1 MASSGLGRRE
11 FLGWSAGGA
20 LALTLPGCKK
30 SEEKGKEA
38 GSSTATGTEAPAEAS
53 GADSREVVIGYVS
66 PQTGPIAVFSAA
78 DAFIVERVVNAL
90 DQKGIMVD
98 GKKARFRVVRVDSQS
113 NPTKA
118 GEVAQSLIT
127 GEKVDLVVVAH
138 TPDTTNPVGAV
149 CEATR
154 TPCISTVAPI
164 GPWLSGGP
172 YEWTYHFF
180 WDLPDIIQV
189 FTGMW
194 DKLPTNKVV
203 GGIWP
208 NDPDGTAW
216 AGAFTK
222 ALTDKGYKVVDPG
235 RYPNGTTDFT
245 VFIQKW
251 KEAKVEIVTGVPIP
265 PDWAACWRQCAQQGY
280 RPKIASIGK
289 AILFPAAVEAIGESL
304 PEGLTSEVWWSPAH
318 PFKSSLSGETAADLA
333 GAYPE
338 QWAQP
343 LGFVYAMFEVVGDV
357 LARAQSVD
365 KEKVRK
371 ALAETKLDTMVGPIQ
386 FDEKHVARTPL
397 VGGQWTKG
405 DKYPWDLRVVYNE
418 TAPSI
423 PKTAEL
429 KAIGG

>member
-1 MASSGLGRRE
+1 MGPSGMDRRR

-20 LALTLPGCKK
+20 LALTLPGCKRSK
-30 SEEKGKEA
+30 HPDDEGGMLDTNGKGEA
-38 GSSTATGTEAPAEAS
+38 AAGGE
-53 GADSREVVIGYVS
+53 REVVIGYVS

-78 DAFIVERVVNAL
+78 DAFIVDRVVKAL
-90 DQKGIMVD
+90 DKKGIIVD
-98 GKKARFRVVRVDSQS
+98 GKRAKFRVKRVDSQS

-127 GEKVDLVVVAH
+127 GDKVDLVVVGH

-149 CEATR
+149 CEAAR

-222 ALTDKGYKVVDPG
+222 ALTDKGYKVIDPG
-235 RYPNGTTDFT
+235 RYPSGTSDFT

-251 KEAKVEIVTGVPIP
+251 KEAGVEIVTGVPIP

-289 AILFPAAVEAIGESL
+289 AILFPAAVEAIGENL
-304 PEGLTSEVWWSPAH
+304 PEGLSSEVWWSPAH
-318 PFKSSLSGETAADLA
+318 PFKSSLTGESAGDLA
-333 GAYPE
+333 GAFPQ
-338 QWAQP
+338 QWSQP
-343 LGFVYAMFEVVGDV
+343 LGFVYAMFELAADV
-357 LARAQSVD
+357 LARARTAD
-365 KEKVRK
+365 KDKVRQ
-371 ALAETKLDTMVGPIQ
+371 ALAATKLDTIVGPIQ
-386 FDEKHVARTPL
+386 FDDKHVARTPL

-405 DKYPWDLRVVYNE
+405 EKYPWDLRVVYN
-418 TAPSI
+418 A
-423 PKTAEL
+423 TAEAIPRTAEM
-429 KAIGG
+429 KAITG